1 MADKGTFQYDL
12 DFLKKYDKSII
23 VLKKEDAEIIIS
35 PNLQGRVMTSTA
47 SGKKGKSF
55 GWINYDLFSSG
66 NKMEHINPYGGEE
79 RFWLGPEGGQF
90 SIFFKPGT
98 SFDFKNWF
106 VPKELDTESFELV
119 NGNISQVHFQKEMTI
134 RNYSGTIFNLKVD
147 RTINILSNKE
157 ISDILKID
165 LPDDI
170 KAVGYKTENSVTNT
184 GNHKWTKETGK
195 LSIWILDML
204 NCSEKTTIIV
214 PFKTGPEEKPGKIV
228 TDDYFGKIPKE
239 RLKIKNGKIYFKADG
254 KQRGKI
260 GLSPQRTKNIFGSYD
275 AVNNIITVSTFSF
288 DENNKEYVNSLWEM
302 QENPFDGDVVN
313 AYNDGPL
320 EDGSQLGPF
329 YELENSSPALGLSP
343 GESAKHINHT
353 FHFEGNEESLNK
365 LIKNLLDTSVEEVK
379 NVF

>member
-170 KAVGYKTENSVTNT
+170 KAVGYKTENRVTNT
-184 GNHKWTKETGK
+184 GKHKWTKETGK

-214 PFKTGPEEKPGKIV
+214 PFKTGPEEKLGKIV
-228 TDDYFGKIPKE
+228 TDDYFGKIPEE

-343 GESAKHINHT
+343 GESANHINHT